1 MLWHEDCDIPSKLRR
16 SARLRNTGG
25 SSARGSRLMDFG
37 RISRR
42 HLLQGGAAM
51 ALGGTLGAGR
61 AFAADTTI
69 GFIYVGSRD
78 GDGYTQAH
86 AAGAAA
92 LKKMPGIKGVEE
104 EKVAET
110 DACEKTME
118 SMINLDGASLLF
130 PTSFGY
136 YNPHMIKMA
145 NKFPKLRFEHCGGL
159 WSDKDPKNA
168 GSYFGYIDE
177 AQYISGIVAGY
188 SSKSGKLGF
197 VAAKPIPQVLR
208 NINAFTLGAKL
219 ANPKATTQV
228 IFTGDWSMPVKEAEA
243 TNSLIDQ
250 GGDVL
255 TCPVDGPKTMVE
267 NAARRGAMVCGYHVD
282 QSPLAPKAYLT
293 GAEWNWEALY
303 PKFVKMIAAG
313 EAIPNFY
320 RGGLKEEIVKVSPY
334 GEMVS
339 AEARKH
345 ADDIKAKL
353 TAGDYV
359 IFKGPISDNK
369 GKTVIGAGTE
379 RGQKDAELEK
389 MDYLVEGVLGA
400 TS

>member
-1 MLWHEDCDIPSKLRR
+1 
-16 SARLRNTGG
+16 
-25 SSARGSRLMDFG
+25 MDFG

-42 HLLQGGAAM
+42 HLLQASAALSLGS
-51 ALGGTLGAGR
+51 ALGVRSA
-61 AFAADTTI
+61 AAADTTI

-78 GDGYTQAH
+78 DYGYNQAH
-86 AAGAAA
+86 AQGAAA
-92 LKKMPGIKGVEE
+92 LKKLPGLKVVEE
-104 EKVAET
+104 EKVPET
-110 DACEKTME
+110 DAVEKTME
-118 SMINLDGASLLF
+118 SMINLDGATLIF

-136 YNPHMIKMA
+136 YSPHVIKMA
-145 NKFPKLRFEHCGGL
+145 NKYPKLRFQHCGGL
-159 WSDKDPKNA
+159 WTDKDPKNA

-177 AQYISGIVAGY
+177 AQHVSGIVAGY
-188 SSKSGKLGF
+188 STKSGKLGF

-250 GGDVL
+250 GVDVL
-255 TCPVDGPKTMVE
+255 TCHVDGPKTVVE
-267 NAARRGAMVCGYHVD
+267 NAARRGALVCGYHVN

-303 PKFVKMIAAG
+303 PKFVKMMVAG

-334 GEMVS
+334 GEAVS

-353 TAGDYV
+353 KEGSYT

-369 GKTVIGAGTE
+369 GHMVIASGTD
-379 RGQKDAELEK
+379 RSQKDPELEK
-389 MDYLVEGVLGA
+389 MDYLVEGVIGA

>member
-1 MLWHEDCDIPSKLRR
+1 
-16 SARLRNTGG
+16 
-25 SSARGSRLMDFG
+25 MDFG
-37 RISRR
+37 GISRR
-42 HLLQGGAAM
+42 RLLQGSAALTLGSTLGS
-51 ALGGTLGAGR
+51 ALGVR
-61 AFAADTTI
+61 QAAAAEMTI

-78 GDGYTQAH
+78 DYGYNQAH
-86 AAGAAA
+86 AQGAAA
-92 LKKMPGIKGVEE
+92 LKTISGLKVVEE
-104 EKVAET
+104 EKVPET
-110 DACEKTME
+110 DAVEKTME
-118 SMINLDGASLLF
+118 SMINLDGATLLF

-136 YNPHMIKMA
+136 YNPSVLKTA
-145 NKFPKLRFEHCGGL
+145 AKYPKPHFEHCGGL
-159 WSDKDPKNA
+159 WTDKDPKNA

-188 SSKSGKLGF
+188 STKSGKLGF

-250 GGDVL
+250 GVDVL
-255 TCPVDGPKTMVE
+255 TCHVDGPKTMVE
-267 NAARRGAMVCGYHVD
+267 NAARRGAFVCGYHVN

-303 PKFVKMIAAG
+303 PKFVKMIQAG
-313 EAIPNFY
+313 ESIPNFY

-334 GEMVS
+334 GEAVS

-345 ADDIKAKL
+345 ADEVKAKFMS
-353 TAGDYV
+353 GDGYA
-359 IFKGPISDNK
+359 IFKGGLVDNK
-369 GKTVIGAGTE
+369 GKTVIAAGTD
-379 RGQKDAELEK
+379 RGQKDPELEK
-389 MDYLVEGVLGA
+389 MDYLVEGVIGA

>member
-1 MLWHEDCDIPSKLRR
+1 
-16 SARLRNTGG
+16 
-25 SSARGSRLMDFG
+25 MDFG

-42 HLLQGGAAM
+42 HLLQGSAAISLGS
-51 ALGGTLGAGR
+51 ALGVRSAS
-61 AFAADTTI
+61 AADTTI

-78 GDGYTQAH
+78 DYGYNQAH
-86 AAGAAA
+86 AQAAAA
-92 LKKMPGIKGVEE
+92 LKKMPGIKIVEE
-104 EKVAET
+104 EKVPET
-110 DACEKTME
+110 DAVEKTME
-118 SMINLDGASLLF
+118 SMINLDGASLVF

-136 YNPHMIKMA
+136 FSPHMVKMA
-145 NKFPKLRFEHCGGL
+145 NKYPKVRFEHCGGL
-159 WSDKDPKNA
+159 WTDKDPKNA

-188 SSKSGKLGF
+188 STKTGKLGF

-208 NINAFTLGAKL
+208 NINAFTLGARL

-250 GGDVL
+250 GVDVL
-255 TCPVDGPKTMVE
+255 TCHVDGPKTMVE
-267 NAARRGAMVCGYHVD
+267 NAARRGAMVCGYHVN

-303 PKFVKMIAAG
+303 PKFVKMIASG
-313 EAIPNFY
+313 EGIPNFY

-334 GEMVS
+334 GEAVS

-345 ADDIKAKL
+345 ADDIKAQL
-353 TAGDYV
+353 TAGTYT
-359 IFKGPISDNK
+359 IFKGPIMDNK
-369 GKTVIGAGTE
+369 GKTVITAGTE
-379 RGQKDAELEK
+379 RGQKDPELEK
-389 MDYLVEGVLGA
+389 MDYLVEGVIGA